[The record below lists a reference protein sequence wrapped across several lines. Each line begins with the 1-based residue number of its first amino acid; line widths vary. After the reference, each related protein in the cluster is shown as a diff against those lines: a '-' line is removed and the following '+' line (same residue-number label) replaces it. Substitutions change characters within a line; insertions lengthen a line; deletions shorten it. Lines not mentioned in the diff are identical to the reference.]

1 MRQVP
6 RHLPGFRGDGYYES
20 LLEYIFF
27 VNNKK
32 DKNYKNYKNYKK
44 KRKKDFSSSFDLFYY
59 YLHHTS
65 KMPNYTKNTLVVKG
79 DTRRLHHFYKYNRID
94 EEDSYA
100 LECDVCDLSF
110 RKSVP
115 REIDNMIWE
124 YIHENY
130 ISKRELLDSQPKI
143 REKLRHITDEEE
155 MKRVVKIIL
164 SSKDQNYNNY
174 DLICHLWGTKWDACD
189 SKANLSEIDENGIL
203 TYHFDTAWCY
213 PRQWLLSVSKIFP
226 KLTFDIIYT
235 NEDDEYDMVYE
246 KHFENGKETDVTSYS
261 SVKLSIE
268 KAGGVEKLVNDIIT
282 IFENGNL
289 MMETSGMEKVHWLE
303 YCRQE
308 WEKPH
313 LVSSMMEEHEIQEEF
328 ELSHRFCFDPEFE
341 KVFREKIQKKLVS

>member
-1 MRQVP
+1 
-6 RHLPGFRGDGYYES
+6 
-20 LLEYIFF
+20 
-27 VNNKK
+27 
-32 DKNYKNYKNYKK
+32 
-44 KRKKDFSSSFDLFYY
+44 
-59 YLHHTS
+59 
-65 KMPNYTKNTLVVKG
+65 MPNYTKNTLVVKG
-79 DTRRLHHFYKYNRID
+79 DARRLHHFYKYNRID

-100 LECDVCDLSF
+100 LERDVCDLSF
-110 RKSVP
+110 RKSVSP
-115 REIDNMIWE
+115 EIDSVIWE

-143 REKLRHITDEEE
+143 REKLRYITDEEE

-164 SSKDQNYNNY
+164 SPKENRNKGWDFT
-174 DLICHLWGTKWDACD
+174 CWGTKWDASD
-189 SKANLSEIDENGIL
+189 SKAILSEIDEKGIL
-203 TYHFDTAWCY
+203 TYHFYTAWCY
-213 PRQWLLSVSKIFP
+213 PRQWLITVSKIFH

-282 IFENGNL
+282 IFEKEHL
-289 MMETSGMEKVHWLE
+289 MMVTSGMEKVHWLE
-303 YCRQE
+303 YCRLE
-308 WEKPH
+308 WENPH

-341 KVFREKIQKKLVS
+341 KVFRQKIQEKLTS